1 MAIDK
6 GVNSAQLD
14 NAMTATADAIRS
26 LGNTSEAITWDAV
39 IGFESAIRKMEEKE
53 EKDVIFIDYDGRI
66 VYSYDADEFLALES
80 FPENPTHKGLISQ
93 GWNWELE
100 DAQDFVRTNGGLIIG
115 QLYITDDGAT
125 RFYCDIT
132 EDTLSLYIV
141 FYLYGSV
148 TINWGDNSQ
157 ETTASS
163 DGLIYIHHVYE
174 ETGRYVISMHID
186 GYAVVQNTPIVTDES
201 IGTNT
206 RKGMVGACII
216 KKVEFGDGFRL
227 GSAGMRYCEQMREL
241 VLCDDCINNSNDGP
255 LLDNRYI
262 KGIVSPKTK
271 THWVTGDGMS
281 SNYGAKYTATTL
293 GKRITSTGTYS
304 PYVIVLIA
312 SNDLFDSKD
321 AMRRAL
327 IVDGI
332 TSIGNNCFRYC
343 YSLENLSL
351 PSTLQTIGNSAFRSC
366 YNFTNITIPESVTSI
381 ADMAFYDCQNL
392 KEIHMKPTTP
402 PSLGGT
408 NVFYNTPSDMVIYV
422 PQGSLSAYQQETNW
436 SSYSAQMR
444 EEA

>member
-1 MAIDK
+1 M
-6 GVNSAQLD
+6 
-14 NAMTATADAIRS
+14 
-26 LGNTSEAITWDAV
+26 
-39 IGFESAIRKMEEKE
+39 
-53 EKDVIFIDYDGRI
+53 
-66 VYSYDADEFLALES
+66 
-80 FPENPTHKGLISQ
+80 
-93 GWNWELE
+93 
-100 DAQDFVRTNGGLIIG
+100 
-115 QLYITDDGAT
+115 
-125 RFYCDIT
+125 
-132 EDTLSLYIV
+132 
-141 FYLYGSV
+141 
-148 TINWGDNSQ
+148 
-157 ETTASS
+157 
-163 DGLIYIHHVYE
+163 YE

-241 VLCDDCINNSNDGP
+241 VLCDDCINNSNNGP

-312 SNDLFDSKD
+312 SNNLFDSKD